1 MNLTY
6 VENLPPRI
14 YKPRNKLIKLIEEF
28 VDSDREVARVDLE
41 KNEYKKPLYAYK
53 YLHSAIK
60 KTHHAVKVTMRGD
73 NIFLVRM

>member
-28 VDSDREVARVDLE
+28 VDSYR
-41 KNEYKKPLYAYK
+41 
-53 YLHSAIK
+53 
-60 KTHHAVKVTMRGD
+60 
-73 NIFLVRM
+73 